1 MSHHLIAHVEIPA
14 TDLVRSQNFFTEVF
28 GWDLKEFGNGY
39 LLCNSRQGTTI
50 GIRKVKEVTVGDSP
64 VFHIL
69 VDDIEDALKLVKK
82 SGGSIF
88 KDKTVIP
95 VYGWYA
101 VMQDQDGNKIGLY
114 QAH

>member
-14 TDLVRSQNFFTEVF
+14 TDIERSKKFFETVF

-50 GIRKVKEVTVGDSP
+50 GVRKVKEVTHGDSP

-69 VDDIEDALKLVKK
+69 VNDIEDTTKLIKNN
-82 SGGSIF
+82 GGGVF

-101 VMQDQDGNKIGLY
+101 VIQDPDGNKIGLY
-114 QAH
+114 EAH